1 MSSKLFRQGVL
12 GHGSVGTLSAAM
24 LAAALLCQGLAPA
37 DAKAALPKKNEAT
50 VEAACNP
57 KPESGDVVLPMP
69 GGLSMAFRI
78 VAVPTEGFL
87 WDLSLHPGSPTAENE
102 RAFYDRPW
110 KTSLSAPFSRE
121 DLPKAWQGLAPQGR
135 NFYYLVAKY
144 EVSRLQWK
152 AVMEQGASLQPTA
165 EDLKPMAGITWYEA
179 LDFTRRYTEWL
190 LANHP
195 EALPRYRGDARN
207 TGFLRLPTEV
217 EWEYAARGAH
227 AVGTQELRRE
237 PFFVMKEGTSPRDYA
252 VYQVPGTSHRAE
264 DTVRIGSLAPNPLG
278 LYDTAG
284 NVAEMTMDSFRFSV
298 GGKLHG
304 SAGGFVRK
312 GGSFLSGEEEIMPGR
327 REEAAFFMKD
337 GPMKARDLGFRPV
350 ISGINTPGG
359 GRMDAVEKEYAKDG
373 GGSAGDSQAQGPA
386 GTPLEELD
394 RLIAQ
399 AENEGI
405 RKNLQSLRASIEA
418 GNVAQ
423 EREKVAEAVAQL
435 QSCVS
440 TMESIRNYQF
450 RIHVFRVQG
459 DQTRD
464 KLATAGGEKK
474 AYLQKILAS
483 IEDGSKRTK
492 AAIEK
497 TIDLY
502 KSSMDDVAE
511 LKDRHV
517 KAALTSLRNAYKGN
531 DAFNRRMAV
540 NLGVVEAH
548 YVKVLRR
555 GRLTRDGIL
564 QDIQQS
570 QGK

>member
-1 MSSKLFRQGVL
+1 MSSKLLRP
-12 GHGSVGTLSAAM
+12 AALA
-24 LAAALLCQGLAPA
+24 LAAALLCQGLAA
-37 DAKAALPKKNEAT
+37 AGAQAALPKKNEAT
-50 VEAACNP
+50 VQGACNP
-57 KPESGDVVLPMP
+57 RPDASDVLLPMP
-69 GGLSMAFRI
+69 GGLSMAFHI

-87 WDLSLHPGSPTAENE
+87 WDLSLHPGSPTAEKD

-110 KTSLSAPFSRE
+110 KTSLSAPFSKE
-121 DLPKAWQGLAPQGR
+121 DLPKAWQALLPQGK
-135 NFYYLVAKY
+135 NFYYLIAKY
-144 EVSRLQWK
+144 EVTRLQWK
-152 AVMEQGASLQPTA
+152 AVMQPGADLQPTPS
-165 EDLKPMAGITWYEA
+165 DLRPMAGITWYEA

-195 EALPRYRGDARN
+195 DSLPRYRGDSRN

-217 EWEYAARGAH
+217 EWEYAARGGH

-237 PFFVMKEGTSPRDYA
+237 PFFAMKEGTSPRDYA

-284 NVAEMTMDSFRFSV
+284 NVAEMTMDGFRFSV

-327 REEAAFFMKD
+327 REEAPFFMQD

-350 ISGINTPGG
+350 VSGINTPGG
-359 GRMDAVEKEYAKDG
+359 GRMDAVEREYAKDG
-373 GGSAGDSQAQGPA
+373 GGSAEGEQESHAQGPA
-386 GTPLEELD
+386 GTPIEELD

-464 KLATAGGEKK
+464 KLQTAGGEKR

-502 KSSMDDVAE
+502 KSNMDDVAE
-511 LKDRHV
+511 LKERHV
-517 KAALTSLRNAYKGN
+517 RAALTSLRNAYKGS

-548 YVKVLRR
+548 YAKVLRR